1 MSAPEKPRLLVSF
14 DQYLPYV
21 SSEQT
26 GALWKL
32 AEGQR
37 QLDAN
42 LIRLPPSGGVA
53 AHVEHSLD
61 VLLVV
66 VAGDGRLDG
75 DTEQLALA
83 AGSVAWL
90 PRSSR
95 RGLSAGAHGLVYL
108 TVHARRPGLSV
119 AGTAPG
125 AVAAREGGEAPCSL
139 DRVCPECGRMR
150 AEAGAPFCAWCG
162 ERVADANDG

>member
-21 SSEQT
+21 SSAQT

-32 AEGQR
+32 AEERR

-42 LIRLPPSGGVA
+42 LIRLPPDSGVA
-53 AHVEHSLD
+53 AHVENSLD
-61 VLLVV
+61 VLLLV
-66 VAGDGRLDG
+66 VAGDGRLDS
-75 DTEQLALA
+75 DDEQLALA

-95 RGLSAGAHGLVYL
+95 RALTAGAHGLVYL
-108 TVHARRPGLSV
+108 TVHARRPGLSI
-119 AGTAPG
+119 AGTA
-125 AVAAREGGEAPCSL
+125 AVDPQEGGEAPCSL
-139 DRVCPECGRMR
+139 DRVCPECGTMR
-150 AEAGAPFCAWCG
+150 AESGAPFCAWCG
-162 ERVADANDG
+162 ERVSAASEA